1 MFAPILLP
9 GVPWLPAPM
18 AEMVPSMPRLPISPT
33 ARGSEKARGGCAL
46 RLDGRL
52 ARGSPTTCCI
62 LLMFLLLS
70 TCAPIVPN
78 LSGRVCVYVGV
89 ACYYN
94 CVGKGHTWRAEGGT
108 HPEAC
113 TKACVGDPN
122 PTHPRPV
129 PAGKC
134 LGGFSFSRKESVA
147 RFRTCRSSPGPRR
160 SARPIAFTAERS
172 HLVSGQLHQRLGQ
185 AAARPCPPR
194 AAPA

>member
-62 LLMFLLLS
+62 LLMLLLMS

-94 CVGKGHTWRAEGGT
+94 CVAARQGTHSRGVPRGGT
-108 HPEAC
+108 HTEAC

-122 PTHPRPV
+122 PTQP
-129 PAGKC
+129 
-134 LGGFSFSRKESVA
+134 
-147 RFRTCRSSPGPRR
+147 
-160 SARPIAFTAERS
+160 
-172 HLVSGQLHQRLGQ
+172 
-185 AAARPCPPR
+185 
-194 AAPA
+194 

>member
-108 HPEAC
+108 HTEAC
-113 TKACVGDPN
+113 TKACVGSEVSRRVLFLAERECCALPDVPVE
-122 PTHPRPV
+122 PRPTKV
-129 PAGKC
+129 CEAYRIHGGEVS
-134 LGGFSFSRKESVA
+134 LGEWA
-147 RFRTCRSSPGPRR
+147 APP
-160 SARPIAFTAERS
+160 
-172 HLVSGQLHQRLGQ
+172 
-185 AAARPCPPR
+185 AARAGGCSALP
-194 AAPA
+194 AASCSGVNCRT